1 MSFHT
6 ITLVTGGARSG
17 KSDFAEALTRELAGD
32 HAIYLATA
40 AICDDEMAERV
51 KQHQARR
58 PAAWKT
64 IEKYQGFDAPEFAE
78 SIRGSKALLL
88 DCVGFLL
95 NNLMYD
101 KIRDREDYTH
111 QEMEEIE
118 ALVKQELLSLIH
130 VTQAAG
136 VNLIVVTNEVGMGI
150 VPADRMTRY
159 YRDILG
165 RANRLVA
172 KEADSVHLL
181 VAGISLQ
188 IK

>member
-17 KSDFAEALTRELAGD
+17 KSDYAETLTKELAGD

-51 KQHQARR
+51 KLHQARR

-64 IEKYQGFDAPEFAE
+64 IERYQDFDSQEFAD
-78 SIRGSKALLL
+78 SIQGRKAMLL

-101 KIRDREDYTH
+101 RIRDREDYTH
-111 QEMEEIE
+111 QDMEEVE
-118 ALVKQELLSLIH
+118 ALVERELQSLIH
-130 VTQAAG
+130 ATKAAG

-172 KEADSVHLL
+172 KEADAVYLL
-181 VAGISLQ
+181 VAGIPLQ

>member
-1 MSFHT
+1 MRFHN

-17 KSDFAEALTRELAGD
+17 KSDFAETLTKDLAGNEV
-32 HAIYLATA
+32 IYLATA

-64 IEKYQGFDAPEFAE
+64 IERYQGFDSQEFAQ
-78 SIRGSKALLL
+78 SIQGSKALLL

-95 NNLMYD
+95 NNVMFE

-111 QEMEEIE
+111 QEMEEVE
-118 ALVKQELLSLIH
+118 SRVEQELQSLI
-130 VTQAAG
+130 QATRDAG

-172 KEADSVHLL
+172 KQADSVYLL
-181 VAGISLQ
+181 VAGIPLQ

>member
-17 KSDFAEALTRELAGD
+17 KSDFAETLTKELAGES
-32 HAIYLATA
+32 AVYLATA
-40 AICDDEMAERV
+40 AICDEEMAERV

-64 IEKYQGFDAPEFAE
+64 IERYQGFDSREFAQ
-78 SIRGSKALLL
+78 SIQGSKALLL

-101 KIRDREDYTH
+101 KLQDREDYTH

-118 ALVKQELLSLIH
+118 SRMEQELGNLIH
-130 VTQAAG
+130 ATRAAG
-136 VNLIVVTNEVGMGI
+136 VNLVVVTNEVGMGI

-172 KEADSVHLL
+172 KQAASVYLL
-181 VAGISLQ
+181 VAGIPLQ

>member
-1 MSFHT
+1 MSFYT

-17 KSDFAEALTRELAGD
+17 KSDFAEALTKELAGD
-32 HAIYLATA
+32 QAIYLATA

-64 IEKYQGFDAPEFAE
+64 IERYQGFDSQEFAQ
-78 SIRGSKALLL
+78 SIQGSKALLL

-95 NNLMYD
+95 NNVMYET
-101 KIRDREDYTH
+101 IRDREDYTH
-111 QEMEEIE
+111 QEMEEVE
-118 ALVKQELLSLIH
+118 SRVEQELQSLIQA
-130 VTQAAG
+130 TRAAG
-136 VNLIVVTNEVGMGI
+136 VNLVMVTNEVGMGI

-165 RANRLVA
+165 RANRLIA
-172 KEADSVHLL
+172 KEADSVYLL
-181 VAGISLQ
+181 VAGIPLQ